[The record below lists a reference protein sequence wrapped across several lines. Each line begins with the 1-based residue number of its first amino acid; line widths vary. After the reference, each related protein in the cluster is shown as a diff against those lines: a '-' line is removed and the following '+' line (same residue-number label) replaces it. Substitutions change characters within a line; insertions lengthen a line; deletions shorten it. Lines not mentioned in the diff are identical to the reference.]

1 MPVAEL
7 SPHAATAE
15 DDAFWQ
21 AWDTFFAALR
31 RARGRAANELDSG
44 LTLSQYRLLCAVDR
58 SPNAGL
64 RELAELVGAAA
75 PTVTRMLTTLE
86 RSGVLIRLPHPEGN
100 RRLQVR
106 LTPYGVDL
114 LEQKRTVIDSKR
126 AAVFALLTPDERA
139 QAQALMPRLAQA
151 MDAL

>member
-1 MPVAEL
+1 MSVTHSSSPAAVAQDE
-7 SPHAATAE
+7 
-15 DDAFWQ
+15 AFWQ
-21 AWDTFFAALR
+21 AWDEFFAALR
-31 RARGRAANELDSG
+31 RARGRAARELDAG
-44 LTLSQYRLLCAVDR
+44 LTLSQYRLLCVVDR
-58 SPNAGL
+58 EPTAGL

-86 RSGVLIRLPHPEGN
+86 RSGVLVRVPHPDGN
-100 RRLQVR
+100 RRVQVR

-114 LEQKRTVIDSKR
+114 LARKRTVIDDKR

-139 QAQALMPRLAQA
+139 QAQNLMPRLAQA

>member
-1 MPVAEL
+1 MSLAQLCPDAV
-7 SPHAATAE
+7 TAE

-21 AWDTFFAALR
+21 AWDEFFASLR
-31 RARGRAANELDSG
+31 RARGRAASELDGG

-58 SPNAGL
+58 TPTAGL
-64 RELAELVGAAA
+64 RELAELVAAAA

-86 RSGVLIRLPHPEGN
+86 RSGVLIRRPHPEGN
-100 RRLQVR
+100 RRVQVR

-114 LEQKRTVIDSKR
+114 LEQKHATINDKR